1 MKILLC
7 SFLLL
12 APPLLHA
19 QDFVEV
25 PFPVEEEQVFDG
37 VSVGSISFADVDGD
51 NDQDLLITGQTYG
64 GERIA
69 KLYRNDGKGN
79 FSTAQKSSI
88 EGVGFCSV
96 AFADV
101 DGDDDQDLLITGIQ
115 NNGQDVSK
123 LYRNDGKGEL
133 SEVGNTPFKSVRI
146 GSIAFADVDGDND
159 QDLLITGW
167 NSVSDRIAKLYRN
180 DGKGEFV
187 EVQNTPFEGVYGGSV
202 AFADVDG
209 DDDQDLLITGQK
221 SNRERISKLY
231 RNNGKGEFSEVGNTP
246 FEAISDGSIA
256 FADVDGDNNQ
266 DLLIAGLTVSTGEN
280 ITKLYRNVGGE
291 NFFEVQGTP
300 FTAIHNS
307 SIAFADVD
315 GDNDQDL
322 VIAGYSSGTK
332 TYITKLYLNT
342 LNTSTSDE
350 IESIATNSFLS
361 LFPNPSEGS
370 VALSYDTEQGGEAS
384 VSIIDLIGITRI
396 QKDVKLLLGQN
407 IIPLDCS
414 GLPSGVYLVELK
426 GGDRSVSTTLIIL
439 PAYN

>member
-1 MKILLC
+1 M
-7 SFLLL
+7 
-12 APPLLHA
+12 
-19 QDFVEV
+19 
-25 PFPVEEEQVFDG
+25 
-37 VSVGSISFADVDGD
+37 
-51 NDQDLLITGQTYG
+51 
-64 GERIA
+64 
-69 KLYRNDGKGN
+69 
-79 FSTAQKSSI
+79 
-88 EGVGFCSV
+88 
-96 AFADV
+96 
-101 DGDDDQDLLITGIQ
+101 
-115 NNGQDVSK
+115 
-123 LYRNDGKGEL
+123 
-133 SEVGNTPFKSVRI
+133 
-146 GSIAFADVDGDND
+146 
-159 QDLLITGW
+159 
-167 NSVSDRIAKLYRN
+167 
-180 DGKGEFV
+180 
-187 EVQNTPFEGVYGGSV
+187 
-202 AFADVDG
+202 
-209 DDDQDLLITGQK
+209 
-221 SNRERISKLY
+221 
-231 RNNGKGEFSEVGNTP
+231 GNTP